1 MSVKTEQRAKKILQ
15 VLLQRGNASVDELV
29 TLLHTSAPSI
39 RRDLARLEQRNLVH
53 RTHGGARLA
62 GQMQYEAFR
71 FDSSFHIRE
80 SRFAEEKRRIGV
92 AAAELIREHDTV
104 GFTAGT
110 TTTQVARCIRHRNS
124 IHVITNA
131 VNIGMELSNQPA
143 LNVTL
148 TGGTMR
154 WAGAFS
160 LTGPT
165 AIEMLTGVFMDKAFV
180 GATGVDP
187 VRGATTIEPDE
198 AAIFRAMVR
207 QAKQVVI
214 VADSSKIS
222 MVSPALICPASDIDI
237 LVTDSGIAQDT
248 LEAFKDHGIEVIA
261 V

>member
-1 MSVKTEQRAKKILQ
+1 MSVKTEQRAKKIVQ
-15 VLLQRGNASVDELV
+15 VLLRHGNASVDDLV
-29 TLLHTSAPSI
+29 NMLGASAPSI

-62 GQMQYEAFR
+62 EQMQYEAFR
-71 FDSSFHIRE
+71 FDSSFQVRE
-80 SRFAEEKRRIGV
+80 SRFAEEKRRIGM

-110 TTTQVARCIRHRNS
+110 TPTQVARCIRHRNS

-131 VNIGMELSNQPA
+131 VNIAMELSNQPA

-160 LTGPT
+160 LTGPI
-165 AIEMLTGVFMDKAFV
+165 AVEMLSGVFLDKAFI
-180 GATGVDP
+180 GACGVDP
-187 VRGATTIEPDE
+187 QCGVTTIEPDE
-198 AAIFRAMVR
+198 AAVFRAMVR
-207 QAKQVVI
+207 QAKQVVV

-222 MVSPALICPASDIDI
+222 MVSPALICPSSEIDV
-237 LVTDSGIAQDT
+237 LVTDSGIAP
-248 LEAFKDHGIEVIA
+248 EALTAFRARDIEVH
-261 V
+261 VV